1 MLETESLLR
10 ELAPQV
16 LGAVVRRFR
25 DFAASEDAVQ
35 EALLAAAVQ
44 WPRQGLPDNPRGW
57 LIHVAARRMT
67 DHIRTELS
75 RRRREEVAVP
85 LKPALASMSH
95 SAIGGIDG
103 DQDDTLI
110 LLFMCCHPAL
120 TRPSAIAL
128 TLRAVGGLTTTEI
141 ANAFL
146 VPEATMAQRIS
157 RAKQQIR
164 KSGLPFVLPSNRERA
179 ERLGAVLHALYLI
192 FNEGYTSSSGE
203 DLRRADLSDEAIRLT
218 RLVNNLL
225 PDDGEVAGL
234 LALMLLT
241 DARRAARSG
250 PEGEL
255 IPLDKQDRA
264 LWDLAAISEGVALIS
279 RTLSRGS
286 VGMYQLQAAIAAVH
300 DEAAR
305 AEDTDWPQI
314 LALYSVLKRMSANPM
329 IELNHA
335 IAAAMVH
342 GATEGLRLLE
352 ALDGDPRLATHY
364 RLSAVRAH
372 LLEMAGEPLSGD
384 PTLSCGRGPDDEHP
398 GAELPHGAGGAASH
412 LSIARL
418 TDPHRSRRRRTT
430 IVRVSLLCP
439 PSCVPSARAARRCRS
454 PGPQPPTASAV
465 ARRGF
470 SVRAPYG
477 AARYRSRDRRRSEG
491 LRSSAR
497 HVGGRQPLRYL
508 PSRVSRSAAASGAFT
523 LPLTISFARELL
535 AVHFGVLVE
544 VLTQRRTG
552 QRDPGE
558 GAARTGVGEYL
569 RIHRRIGLGAAAAA
583 HGACR
588 DFAAATERELA
599 VENASHAARVHHQHD
614 HVGFGCSDL
623 ESDAALFDAHRRR

>member
-35 EALLAAAVQ
+35 DALLAAAVQ
-44 WPRQGLPDNPRGW
+44 WPREGLPDNPRGW

-67 DHIRTELS
+67 DHIRSELS
-75 RRRREEVAVP
+75 RRRREEVAGPSETGTV
-85 LKPALASMSH
+85 LDEY
-95 SAIGGIDG
+95 SAVGGIEG

-164 KSGLPFVLPSNRERA
+164 SSGLPFVMPSNQERA
-179 ERLGAVLHALYLI
+179 ERLGAVLHVLYLI
-192 FNEGYTSSSGE
+192 FNEGYTSSSGPH
-203 DLRRADLSDEAIRLT
+203 LRRADLSDEAIRLT
-218 RLVNNLL
+218 RLVNTLL

-264 LWDLAAISEGVALIS
+264 LWDRAGISEGVALIS

-286 VGMYQLQAAIAAVH
+286 VGVYQLQAAIAAVH

-305 AEDTDWPQI
+305 AEETDWPQI
-314 LALYSVLKRMSANPM
+314 LALYSVLRRISANPM
-329 IELNHA
+329 IDLNHA

-342 GATEGLRLLE
+342 GAAEGLNLLE
-352 ALDGDPRLATHY
+352 RLDQDQRLAKHY
-364 RLSAVRAH
+364 RLHAVRAH
-372 LLEMAGEPLSGD
+372 LLEMAGD
-384 PTLSCGRGPDDEHP
+384 R
-398 GAELPHGAGGAASH
+398 AAAISH
-412 LSIARL
+412 YVAAAQGTTSIPERNYLTAQAARL
-418 TDPHRSRRRRTT
+418 RASLARLRLSSSRLRHAR
-430 IVRVSLLCP
+430 
-439 PSCVPSARAARRCRS
+439 CVL
-454 PGPQPPTASAV
+454 
-465 ARRGF
+465 
-470 SVRAPYG
+470 
-477 AARYRSRDRRRSEG
+477 D
-491 LRSSAR
+491 
-497 HVGGRQPLRYL
+497 
-508 PSRVSRSAAASGAFT
+508 
-523 LPLTISFARELL
+523 
-535 AVHFGVLVE
+535 
-544 VLTQRRTG
+544 
-552 QRDPGE
+552 
-558 GAARTGVGEYL
+558 
-569 RIHRRIGLGAAAAA
+569 
-583 HGACR
+583 
-588 DFAAATERELA
+588 
-599 VENASHAARVHHQHD
+599 N
-614 HVGFGCSDL
+614 
-623 ESDAALFDAHRRR
+623 AALTRGRS